1 MLIGKRKY
9 NVGRHGVDLWIFGGI
24 CPEQNNRAFLQI
36 VEARDRDTLFPI
48 IQTCIAP
55 GSHIISDG
63 WAAYRRI
70 PRIPLHPPYTHDT
83 VNHSQNFVDPV
94 TGVHTQSI
102 ESYWNR
108 MKIKLK
114 SMLGCKRSVLDSYL
128 DEFMWLELYGKEG
141 GIKTMDN
148 ILTHMADW
156 FNPN

>member
-1 MLIGKRKY
+1 
-9 NVGRHGVDLWIFGGI
+9 
-24 CPEQNNRAFLQI
+24 
-36 VEARDRDTLFPI
+36 
-48 IQTCIAP
+48 
-55 GSHIISDG
+55 
-63 WAAYRRI
+63 
-70 PRIPLHPPYTHDT
+70 
-83 VNHSQNFVDPV
+83 
-94 TGVHTQSI
+94 
-102 ESYWNR
+102 